1 MFFSAFQM
9 KYNTKSIKK
18 LPKINNSEKW
28 LIIDVRP
35 KEEWLES
42 HITNSINIPHHLF
55 RLIYSKKVIKDKK
68 ILFISSAGHSHLDL
82 YRLLKKHNF
91 KVYILMG
98 GWKKVHHTDELDK
111 ILTYNPID

>member
-1 MFFSAFQM
+1 M

-55 RLIYSKKVIKDKK
+55 RLIYSKK
-68 ILFISSAGHSHLDL
+68 
-82 YRLLKKHNF
+82 LLK
-91 KVYILMG
+91 I
-98 GWKKVHHTDELDK
+98 KKSFLFQVQVIH
-111 ILTYNPID
+111 ILTYIVC

>member
-18 LPKINNSEKW
+18 LPKINDSEKW

-82 YRLLKKHNF
+82 YQLLKKHNS

-98 GWKKVHHTDELDK
+98 GWKKVHQTDKLDK